1 MLNQQP
7 DVDLVLSALADP
19 TRRRLV
25 ERLGNHGPLTV
36 KQLAEPVPMS
46 LAAVMQHLGVL
57 ERAGLVGSR
66 KVGRARVCQLE
77 VGGLEAVDRW
87 VAARRYSVERR
98 LDRLEQFLKEN
109 E

>member
-7 DVDLVLSALADP
+7 DVDLLLSALADP

-25 ERLGNHGPLTV
+25 ERLGNQGPLTV

-77 VGGLEAVDRW
+77 VGGLEAIDRW
-87 VAARRYSVERR
+87 VAARRNSVERR